1 MYNQPALYSRN
12 NPCERMQKPDE
23 YACSIHVYDT
33 IRSFLHYLKYDLQD
47 DFPFSYNKY
56 PQHLRI
62 SKHYSVVYSFHGSLS
77 ILLEYLFLQSF
88 AQQLGILQSFGT
100 CSIHHK

>member
-1 MYNQPALYSRN
+1 MYNQPALCSRN

-47 DFPFSYNKY
+47 DFPFSYK
-56 PQHLRI
+56 
-62 SKHYSVVYSFHGSLS
+62 S
-77 ILLEYLFLQSF
+77 IPSIYLLAS
-88 AQQLGILQSFGT
+88 AT
-100 CSIHHK
+100 P

>member
-12 NPCERMQKPDE
+12 NPGERMQKPDE
-23 YACSIHVYDT
+23 YACSSHVYDT

-47 DFPFSYNKY
+47 DFPFSCNKY
-56 PQHLRI
+56 PQHLLI
-62 SKHYSVVYSFHGSLS
+62 SKRYSLVYSFHGSLS
-77 ILLEYLFLQSF
+77 ILLEYPFYNPLHNNLE
-88 AQQLGILQSFGT
+88 LQSFGT